1 MHLIL
6 GGKYMGKLQYA
17 RSLYGENATVCDLA
31 GDPAEKMFDVRIV
44 VNLQDGIRTMLE
56 REIDAR
62 RFFETNLPRLADKI
76 LIGDEVGSGVV
87 PLDPFERRW
96 RDETGFIYQTLARR
110 ATIVDRVWAGL
121 PERLKG

>member
-6 GGKYMGKLQYA
+6 GGKYMGKLKYA
-17 RSLYGENATVCDLA
+17 RSLYGEDVTICDLTT
-31 GDPAEKMFDVRIV
+31 DSVEKMFVARLV
-44 VNLQDGIRTMLE
+44 VNLQDGIRVMLE
-56 REIDAR
+56 RGIDAR
-62 RFFETNLPRLADKI
+62 RFFETSLPHLADKT
-76 LIGDEVGSGVV
+76 LIGDEIGSGVV

-96 RDETGFIYQTLARR
+96 RDDTGFIYQTLARH